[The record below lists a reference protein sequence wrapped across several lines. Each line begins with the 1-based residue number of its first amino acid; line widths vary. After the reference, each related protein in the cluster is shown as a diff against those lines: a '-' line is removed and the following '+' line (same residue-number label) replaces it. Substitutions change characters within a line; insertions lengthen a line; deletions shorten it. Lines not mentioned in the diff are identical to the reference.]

1 MKLRTIQTNK
11 VLAVGPYSQA
21 VIAGNFIFCAGQI
34 GIDFKTNTIV
44 EGIEK
49 QTHQVL
55 QNLQQVLKASGTN
68 MNNVIKTTMYLTNI
82 NDFSIVNEI
91 YATYFKT
98 HKPARATV
106 QVSRLPKGVLIE
118 IDAIAVK
125 K

>member
-1 MKLRTIQTNK
+1 MKLKTIQTKK
-11 VLAVGPYSQA
+11 VPAVGPYSQA

-55 QNLQQVLKASGTN
+55 QNLQEVLKAAGTDIN
-68 MNNVIKTTMYLTNI
+68 HVVKTTMYLTNI
-82 NDFSIVNEI
+82 NDFTKVNEI
-91 YATYFKT
+91 YATYFTKN
-98 HKPARATV
+98 KPARSTV
-106 QVSRLPKGVLIE
+106 EVNHLPKGVLIE
-118 IDAIAVK
+118 IDAVAVK